1 MSKKIMYQVSFDAV
15 VGEDDNYFFFKTE
28 AETMNF
34 IKICIEQ
41 NKKIIVEPYDEEMWE
56 ESNGFEK

>member
-1 MSKKIMYQVSFDAV
+1 MSEKIMYQVSFDALV
-15 VGEDDNYFFFKTE
+15 EEDKNYFFFETE

-41 NKKIIVEPYDEEMWE
+41 NKRIIVEPYDEEMWRE
-56 ESNGFEK
+56 